1 MGEVLSQ
8 NEIDSLLQALSSGEL
23 DADDISSI
31 DEKPAKNYDFKRP
44 AKFSKE
50 HLRTLEIIFE
60 HYGRLL
66 STNLPVYLRKN
77 IQVTVVNSEACTFSE
92 FSTALANPVL
102 LSVVGFNPLGGN
114 ILLELAANLGFAM
127 IDRMLGGPGN
137 PLDKS
142 RDFSEIER
150 SIIDKILAVCV
161 QLLREPWKNVIEID
175 PVLERVETNPQFA
188 QIIAPSEMIA
198 IVTLSIKIGDIEG
211 LMNICLPYFTLES
224 VMDKL
229 NTKYWFAS
237 MKENNE
243 ENYEEYIETVVRKVT
258 MPIKAVLGKSIIT
271 VSDFVNLQQ
280 GDIIKLNSKVD
291 NEMEVYVGNI
301 KKFKALPGSQKDSY
315 AVRVTSVLREED

>member
-23 DADDISSI
+23 DADDISSG
-31 DEKPAKNYDFKRP
+31 DERSTKNYDFRRP

-77 IQVTVVNSEACTFSE
+77 IQVSVVNSEACTFSE

-102 LSVVGFNPLGGN
+102 LGIVSFEPLNGN
-114 ILLELAANLGFAM
+114 IMVELAANLGFTM
-127 IDRMLGGPGN
+127 VDRMLGGPGS
-137 PLDKS
+137 PLEKS

-150 SIIDKILAVCV
+150 TIVDKMMAVCV
-161 QLLREPWKNVIEID
+161 GLLREPWKNVVDIT

-198 IVTLSIKIGDIEG
+198 IVTLNIKIGDVEG
-211 LMNICLPYFTLES
+211 LMNVCLPYFTLES

-237 MKENNE
+237 MKESSD
-243 ENYEEYIETVVRKVT
+243 ENYVEYIESVIRKVG
-258 MPIKAVLGKSIIT
+258 MPIKAVLGKSTIT
-271 VSDFVNLQQ
+271 VSDFVNLQC
-280 GDIIKLNSKVD
+280 GDIIKLGSKVD
-291 NEMEVYVGNI
+291 SEMEIYVGNL
-301 KKFKALPGSQKDSY
+301 KKFKALPGSSKDSY
-315 AVRVTSVLREED
+315 AVRVTQVLREEE